1 MQNPGGSE
9 LSADVFD
16 KPTVRNRESRAMA
29 MLDGIG
35 ICMPSTTVEAVPV
48 VAEKSCAGG

>member
-1 MQNPGGSE
+1 MQNPGGNE
-9 LSADVFD
+9 LSSDVFD
-16 KPTVRNRESRAMA
+16 RPTVQNRESRAMEL
-29 MLDGIG
+29 LDGIG